1 MTYVFGVDDGF
12 PRFATS
18 RRVGGR
24 GGYPRLNLS
33 PLVSANTEGKTEAKT
48 TKRVRAMTES
58 LCMAE
63 RIWGKEGIPWERQIG
78 LNGTK

>member
-1 MTYVFGVDDGF
+1 MTYVLGGVDDGF
-12 PRFATS
+12 PRFAIS

-33 PLVSANTEGKTEAKT
+33 AFVSANTVGRTEAKT

-63 RIWGKEGIPWERQIG
+63 RIWGKEETPRERPIG
-78 LNGTK
+78 AAWH